1 MGARKVDGARSCRRL
16 LEMSSISILFQY
28 NSLTKS
34 IIHVRLCGMWDVHLS
49 HKKLYG
55 HMWAP
60 HLSYATDVDVDGA
73 GVVCS
78 VTVPEHNNF
87 PTLGNVANYISLEM
101 ALQQI
106 A

>member
-1 MGARKVDGARSCRRL
+1 
-16 LEMSSISILFQY
+16 
-28 NSLTKS
+28 
-34 IIHVRLCGMWDVHLS
+34 MWDVHLS
-49 HKKLYG
+49 HQKLYG

-106 A
+106 AGESGSYIFQMSAIFWLG